1 MGAAYEIQA
10 LPAALPDLAAPEAES
25 DASGLVEQASKKAK
39 GPKHTPEAAEVDAM
53 LAAATTVLRTEC
65 PYAGLPEAFAPS
77 DGLAMLSEMIDRPPK
92 YQEKYLGQEWSILTK
107 LWALAGSPAGEEGK
121 DIAVVD
127 IGAGNGSLAMLA
139 ALLLGGSA
147 VLVDHTLPPE
157 PLRVEGRLPEALKQ
171 RVLRVT
177 GDVGDL
183 DAQEALEPVL
193 ARHCLS
199 RVVVIAKHLCG
210 VGTDLALKLLRRWCR
225 DGLTSDSHHAD
236 VLGAVIATC
245 CGHKIGAEDARVY
258 REIHAGD
265 PYLGRITR
273 CAPESGQDSGRLEAF
288 LGICTR
294 CVAWRTTAGASAN
307 RITDKQ
313 VRAAELFEDALQ
325 EPRTSAAASVTRRHV
340 SS

>member
-1 MGAAYEIQA
+1 MK
-10 LPAALPDLAAPEAES
+10 
-25 DASGLVEQASKKAK
+25 SK
-39 GPKHTPEAAEVDAM
+39 V
-53 LAAATTVLRTEC
+53 
-65 PYAGLPEAFAPS
+65 
-77 DGLAMLSEMIDRPPK
+77 
-92 YQEKYLGQEWSILTK
+92 
-107 LWALAGSPAGEEGK
+107 WALAGSPDGQEGK

-139 ALLLGGSA
+139 ALLLGGHA

-157 PLRVEGRLPEALKQ
+157 PLRVEGRLPAEY
-171 RVLRVT
+171 RHRILRVT

-193 ARHCLS
+193 AKHGLS

-225 DGLTSDSHHAD
+225 DGLTSGAHRAEL
-236 VLGAVIATC
+236 LGAVIATC
-245 CGHKIGAEDARVY
+245 CGHKIGTEDAQVY
-258 REIHAGD
+258 REIHARD
-265 PYLGRITR
+265 PYLTRIT
-273 CAPESGQDSGRLEAF
+273 GQDGDRLETF
-288 LGICTR
+288 LKICTR

-325 EPRTSAAASVTRRHV
+325 EPRSLAAASLL
-340 SS
+340 